1 MHKIQIKDHLNKEQI
16 RALNSLRNQKPTGTI
31 TLTNLFNSVLS
42 LRKPNFL
49 RVLAAIVKAGISA
62 DLDTEYKLLRTE
74 IYSKKHS
81 DMIFDVRM
89 MSKRELIGWLIS
101 YSYLKGFVQSEYKK
115 YTQNLTDD
123 ELNLCKVRTYV
134 KNRLRLLNKNKSYPK
149 KKEHIP
155 KITYIN

>member
-1 MHKIQIKDHLNKEQI
+1 MYKIQIKDHLNKEQLK
-16 RALNSLRNQKPTGTI
+16 ALNSLRNQKTTGTI

-42 LRKPNFL
+42 LRRPNFL

-74 IYSKKHS
+74 IYNKKHS

-89 MSKRELIGWLIS
+89 MSKRELIGWLSS
-101 YSYLKGFVQSEYKK
+101 YSYLKGFVQIEYKE

-123 ELNLCKVRTYV
+123 ELNL
-134 KNRLRLLNKNKSYPK
+134 
-149 KKEHIP
+149 I
-155 KITYIN
+155 